1 MMGKLRRHLTYANV
15 MATLTA
21 FVVLAGGTAFAANQ
35 LAKNS
40 VGKKQLKA
48 NAVTTGKIKKNAVTK
63 AKIKAG
69 AVDGTKVKSGGLGA
83 VDFQLDG
90 MPYTRVASEIRV
102 NTDIPVPLGVEPT
115 ITPLPGAS
123 YTQEAGRTDRY
134 VGAVDVE
141 FSSSCPDRAAT
152 AYLLMD
158 APPAAKLDP
167 TIILYA
173 VALGTFEEEG
183 GGQATRRINLSPF
196 IIGTRFAP
204 SSAQS
209 HTFSVLLAGSCKTG
223 SGVTAKSFSID
234 VIGTKK

>member
-1 MMGKLRRHLTYANV
+1 VSRARKHLTFENV
-15 MATLTA
+15 LVTVVA
-21 FVVLAGGTAFAANQ
+21 FAVLAGGTAFAANQ

-48 NAVTTGKIKKNAVTK
+48 NAVTTAKIKKNAVTK

-69 AVDGTKVKSGGLGA
+69 AVDGTKAKAGGLGA

-90 MPYTRVASEIRV
+90 MPYTRVSNEIRV
-102 NTDIPVPLGVEPT
+102 NTDIPVPVGGEPT
-115 ITPLPGAS
+115 ITPLSGAS
-123 YTQEAGRTDRY
+123 YTQEAGRIDRY

-141 FSSSCPDRAAT
+141 FSSSCVDRSAAS
-152 AYLLMD
+152 YLLMD
-158 APPAAKLDP
+158 APPTLKFDP

-196 IIGTRFAP
+196 VLGARLAP
-204 SSAQS
+204 GSPQS